1 MFRLKYLPHKEAD
14 EEIVFFLRRHPFI
27 LWRVLLVYFFLA
39 LVPLAAYFII
49 KNELGFTLQGE
60 LELIFIRL
68 LVISFY
74 LFWWLFL
81 YYFWL
86 DYYLDV
92 WLVTNCRVINIEQ
105 KGLFN
110 RVVAEHKLFRIQ
122 DVRSEQ
128 KGIMPTFLNYGEVHI
143 QTAGAEKVVVF
154 EEVPRPHYVAQEIIK
169 LVENHKIKMA
179 REISLKGGSPSGGE
193 KIDQPERIE

>member
-1 MFRLKYLPHKEAD
+1 MIQLESKEVIIYTARKHWFIFLIEIIFVLAAAVMPVLIIYFVLETGITNLIIFLYL
-14 EEIVFFLRRHPFI
+14 IWLLI
-27 LWRVLLVYFFLA
+27 LWIVM
-39 LVPLAAYFII
+39 
-49 KNELGFTLQGE
+49 TL
-60 LELIFIRL
+60 I
-68 LVISFY
+68 
-74 LFWWLFL
+74 WT
-81 YYFWL
+81 